1 MFIEDK
7 KKKRTNGGGM
17 NRITIDHV
25 MKMEFAGYSSITKDK
40 RNRYAKVLERELSA
54 AQANPNA
61 KIGVAAILAKTQEL
75 ARVPV
80 ERTWVKLYAENKKKT
95 Y

>member
-1 MFIEDK
+1 MMFIEDK

-61 KIGVAAILAKTQEL
+61 KVKVADILAKTQEL
-75 ARVPV
+75 AKVPI
-80 ERTWVKLYAENKKKT
+80 ERTWIQYYAKRKQQ